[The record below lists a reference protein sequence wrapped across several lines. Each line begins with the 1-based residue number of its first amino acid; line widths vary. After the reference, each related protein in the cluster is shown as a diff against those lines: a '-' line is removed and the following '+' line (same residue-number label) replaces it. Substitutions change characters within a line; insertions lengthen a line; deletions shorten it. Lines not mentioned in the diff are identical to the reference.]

1 MKAKIKFVLP
11 LLIIFVLALAIR
23 LFPLAYS
30 PYPYNIDG
38 LGEAMLSDGIYRT
51 GTFAVP
57 ADAGYEGSYIV
68 QMPLMA
74 ALVAAAASF
83 VGTEPL
89 TLLQPLIA
97 VIGAISCVVGALV
110 VYMVTGSRRISTMS
124 GMFLALLGTYVFC
137 TTSAWKET
145 LGLTMMIIIA
155 GLYLKRSD
163 TRFRIL
169 LTATLVMMVFV
180 HHHSAILTFMIVTF
194 AVAAEGYKAIRCRQ
208 WGLWNIVDSATVLAL
223 WIIALSFYTAI
234 DLPYYHFLRPD
245 TDLYLFIAVACALAL
260 FMFVSMKGERTGSK
274 RHYLKVLVP
283 VVGGGLM
290 LVNYFKPIFPGIPG
304 PESSMMIFVLS
315 YLMMVIPMWFGSEK
329 ALVKGQAST
338 PLLLAT
344 IFAPFSMILFGFL
357 RALDPTSFTVIYRTF
372 DFLDLGLAVLFGAGL
387 IVMIHKMRK
396 WAPVIAAVFLLVLAS
411 TTPIAFQT
419 EGLFG
424 VQNYTYGYE
433 VDSYDLIHSISTTDF
448 VDSDQRISTS
458 IGWLYDMNC
467 DPYLAYRIE
476 AGSSIQSGHWLLV
489 ERSWTVDGAQE
500 FPLKPRVIDKI
511 DFSAFLSEQNILI
524 VSGPQENQ
532 MIAAKSPY

>member
-1 MKAKIKFVLP
+1 MKSRIKFVLP
-11 LLIIFVLALAIR
+11 LLVVFLLALAIR

-57 ADAGYEGSYIV
+57 ADAGYAGSYIV

-97 VIGAISCVVGALV
+97 VIGAISCVVAALV

-137 TTSAWKET
+137 TTSAWKEA
-145 LGLTMMIIIA
+145 LGLTMMLIIA

-163 TRFRIL
+163 MRFRIL
-169 LTATLVMMVFV
+169 LTAALVMMIFV

-194 AVAAEGYKAIRCRQ
+194 AVAAEGYKAIRGRQ
-208 WGLWNIVDSATVLAL
+208 WGPGNIVDSATVLAL
-223 WIIALSFYTAI
+223 WIMALSYYASI
-234 DLPYYHFLRPD
+234 DLPYYRFLRPD

-260 FMFVSMKGERTGSK
+260 FMFVSMARKPTGSK
-274 RHYLKVLVP
+274 RHYLKILIP

-290 LVNYFKPIFPGIPG
+290 LVNYFRPIFPGIPG

-315 YLMMVIPMWFGSEK
+315 YLVLVIPMWFGSEK
-329 ALVKGQAST
+329 AFVQGQAST
-338 PLLLAT
+338 PLLFAT
-344 IFAPFSMILFGFL
+344 LFAPLSMILFGFL

-372 DFLDLGLAVLFGAGL
+372 DFLALGLAVLFGAGL

-396 WAPVIAAVFLLVLAS
+396 WAPAVAAAFLLVLVS

-433 VDSYDLIHSISTTDF
+433 VDTYDLIHSISTTDS

-458 IGWLYDMNC
+458 IGWLYDLNC
-467 DPYLAYRIE
+467 DPYLAYKID

-489 ERSWTVDGAQE
+489 ERGWTTDGAQE
-500 FPLKPRVIDKI
+500 FPLKPRVLNETDL
-511 DFSAFLSEQNILI
+511 SAFLSEQNVLI

-532 MIAAKSPY
+532 LIAAKSPY